1 MVDASKQEENKT
13 SQLLSVV
20 FKKGF
25 TKRCHMQFFYS
36 MDNVYGNIL
45 TVKRRTINNLVVSM
59 ETIETYSG

>member
-13 SQLLSVV
+13 SLLLSVV

-25 TKRCHMQFFYS
+25 TKRCHMHFFYY

-45 TVKRRTINNLVVSM
+45 TVKRHTVNNLVVSM